1 MIRTIFRDDRILFGP
16 LRDTDLAVISKEPVF
31 SGHGVSVIAGNGH
44 VDVFATLP
52 ADTTLV
58 TQLNKWFLQNH
69 KILV

>member
-31 SGHGVSVIAGNGH
+31 AGHGVCAVAGNGM

-52 ADTTLV
+52 ADNTRAV
-58 TQLNKWFLQNH
+58 RVQQWYLQNH
-69 KILV
+69 KILA